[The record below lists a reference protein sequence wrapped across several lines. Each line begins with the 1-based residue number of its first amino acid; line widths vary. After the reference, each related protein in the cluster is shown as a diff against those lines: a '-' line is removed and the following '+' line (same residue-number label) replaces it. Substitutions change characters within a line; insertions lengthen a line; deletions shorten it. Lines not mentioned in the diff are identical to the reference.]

1 MFQNSVFS
9 QYSIMNEKKMEHPAL
24 HIQTLR
30 LICCYSI
37 FSNSFSIET
46 SSDALEACFVI
57 FFIPGSSC
65 FLYKFS
71 SDSFNEIPLTIE
83 LISPSAPPF
92 LIFTAS
98 LSFLFAL
105 LLSVWRKCF

>member
-37 FSNSFSIET
+37 FSNSFSIEA

-57 FFIPGSSC
+57 FF
-65 FLYKFS
+65 F
-71 SDSFNEIPLTIE
+71 FNTRQLLFPLQVFI
-83 LISPSAPPF
+83 
-92 LIFTAS
+92 
-98 LSFLFAL
+98 
-105 LLSVWRKCF
+105 